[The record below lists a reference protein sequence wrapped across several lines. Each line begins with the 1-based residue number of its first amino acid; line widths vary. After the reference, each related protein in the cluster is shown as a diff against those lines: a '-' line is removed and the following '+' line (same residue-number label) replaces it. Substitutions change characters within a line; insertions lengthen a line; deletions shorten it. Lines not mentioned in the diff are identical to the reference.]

1 MGAPLSGSAGDGK
14 LGLSRLGAPVA
25 GASTDW
31 AETIGADEAEKFMR
45 QGEAIRAAHRL
56 TNARHGKGRF
66 LHRKP
71 LVGVA
76 ARLDIL
82 PDLPSE
88 ACFGVFATPGPREAL
103 VRLSNGSFDIQAN
116 TVPDIHGFALR
127 ILGLDGEAALGGP
140 ARHQDFLLINHDRFN
155 AIDSD
160 AFVEFATLA
169 AGGQL
174 NALWTLFRR
183 HGLAGL
189 MGRLKDLQQT
199 LGKRFAGYA
208 AETFNTVVPHAV
220 GPYAAKLVLV
230 PEAPAAMTGRDPGA
244 DITSRLA
251 EGPIAYAVQLQFYT
265 DPLATPIEDHRV
277 VWSSEP
283 QTVARLTLLRPAD
296 VEGIGF
302 DPWGGLATH
311 RPLGEIMRA
320 RKSAYRVSQL
330 ARA

>member
-1 MGAPLSGSAGDGK
+1 MG
-14 LGLSRLGAPVA
+14 VA
-25 GASTDW
+25 TTDW
-31 AETIGADEAEKFMR
+31 VETIGADEADRFAR
-45 QGEAIRAAHRL
+45 QAEAIRAAHRL
-56 TNARHGKGRF
+56 ATARHGNGRF

-76 ARLDIL
+76 ARLDVL
-82 PDLPSE
+82 PDLPPE
-88 ACFGVFATPGPREAL
+88 ACFGAFAAPGARDAL

-127 ILGLDGEAALGGP
+127 ILGLEGEAVLGGS
-140 ARHQDFLLINHDRFN
+140 ADHQDFLFINHDRFN
-155 AIDSD
+155 AVDSD

-174 NALWTLFRR
+174 KALWTLLGR
-183 HGLAGL
+183 HGFAGL
-189 MGRLKDLQQT
+189 LGRLKDLRQT
-199 LGKRFAGYA
+199 FGKPFVGYA

-220 GPYAAKLVLV
+220 GPYAAKVLLV
-230 PEAPAAMTGRDPGA
+230 PKVPEPMTGRDPGA
-244 DITSRLA
+244 DIVSRLA
-251 EGPIAYAVQLQFYT
+251 AGPIAYAVQLQFYT

-277 VWSSEP
+277 VWTSVP
-283 QTVARLTLLRPAD
+283 QTVATLTLLRPDD
-296 VEGIGF
+296 VEAIGF
-302 DPWGGLATH
+302 DPWSGLLAH